1 MAEALKKLEEQLN
14 CSICL
19 DTYTDPKLL
28 QCFHVYCR
36 QCLVPLVDQGG
47 HLGIACPTCRQ
58 VTPVPDRGV
67 AGLQPAFHINHFLE
81 ILENSAT
88 TPTEAVE
95 SATTVDAPSTGD
107 HTRHCFEHPE
117 EELKLYCETC
127 GELVCFQCAIKGGKH
142 HDHNYALLK
151 KAFEKYKDE
160 ITSSLEPMEKKVS
173 SAKKALA
180 RLESCSGEI
189 SDQRAATAES
199 VHSTFRRLREV
210 LDVRET
216 EVIGQLDQIAQRK
229 LKSLAIQKDE
239 IETTLAQLCSCL
251 HFTRESLRTGKEEDV
266 LMMKPNT
273 VRQVRDLT
281 TPFQPD
287 FLEPSTKAD
296 IAFSASPNIAT
307 ECQGYGQ
314 VLSHGLP
321 DPSKCHITTDA
332 YLGGEVCNVVLHALN
347 SMGKPCMEPIQ
358 SLEAELVSELT
369 GTRASCSVE
378 RRGPSKYKISY
389 QPTIKGRHQLHIKV
403 EGQHIRG
410 SPFGIGNANQGY
422 NFFLS
427 ARPNLNLGSQTAAPP
442 AFLAF
447 SSKTANT
454 ASASELSRR
463 VIKKA
468 TRRKK

>member
-1 MAEALKKLEEQLN
+1 MAEELKLKEPEEQIN

-28 QCFHVYCR
+28 QCFHVYC
-36 QCLVPLVDQGG
+36 QKCLVPLVDRDQGG
-47 HLGIACPTCRQ
+47 HLGIACPICRQ

-67 AGLQPAFHINHFLE
+67 AGLQPAFHIN
-81 ILENSAT
+81 ILRNSAT
-88 TPTEAVE
+88 TPTDAVE
-95 SATTVDAPSTGD
+95 SATTVDAGD
-107 HTRHCFEHPE
+107 HIRHCLEHSE

-127 GELVCFQCAIKGGKH
+127 GELVCFQCAIKDGKH

-173 SAKKALA
+173 SGKKALA

-229 LKSLAIQKDE
+229 LKNLAIQKVE

-251 HFTRESLRTGKEEDV
+251 RFTREILRTGKEEDV

-273 VRQVRDLT
+273 VRQVRELT
-281 TPFQPD
+281 TPFKPD

-332 YLGGEVCNVVLHALN
+332 YLRGDDVVMHALN
-347 SMGKPCMEPIQ
+347 SMSEPCMEPIL
-358 SLEAELVSELT
+358 SLEADLVSVS
-369 GTRASCSVE
+369 SCSVE
-378 RRGPSKYKISY
+378 RRGPNKYMISY
-389 QPTIKGRHQLHIKV
+389 QPTITGRHQLHIKI

-410 SPFGIGNANQGY
+410 SPFGSGDAGQGY
-422 NFFLS
+422 NFSPS
-427 ARPNLNLGSQTAAPP
+427 ARPKLNFGSQTAA
-442 AFLAF
+442 AN
-447 SSKTANT
+447 TANT
-454 ASASELSRR
+454 ASAFVLSKRA
-463 VIKKA
+463 IKKA
-468 TRRKK
+468 TRRKKF

>member
-1 MAEALKKLEEQLN
+1 MAEELKEPEEQLN

-28 QCFHVYCR
+28 QCFHVYC
-36 QCLVPLVDQGG
+36 QKCLVPLVDRDQG
-47 HLGIACPTCRQ
+47 GIACPMCRQ
-58 VTPVPDRGV
+58 VTPVPVRGV
-67 AGLQPAFHINHFLE
+67 EGLQPAFHVK
-81 ILENSAT
+81 NSAT
-88 TPTEAVE
+88 TSAEA
-95 SATTVDAPSTGD
+95 ATTVDAPSARD

-127 GELVCFQCAIKGGKH
+127 GELVCFLCVIRDGKH
-142 HDHNYALLK
+142 HDHDYALIK

-160 ITSSLEPMEKKVS
+160 ITSSLEPMEKEVAS
-173 SAKKALA
+173 GKKALA

-189 SDQRAATAES
+189 SNQRAATAES

-229 LKSLAIQKDE
+229 LKNLAIQKDE

-251 HFTRESLRTGKEEDV
+251 RFTRESLRTGKEEDV

-273 VRQVRDLT
+273 VRQVRELT

-347 SMGKPCMEPIQ
+347 CMGKPCMEPIQ
-358 SLEAELVSELT
+358 SLEAELMSELT

-378 RRGPSKYKISY
+378 RRGQSKYMISY
-389 QPTIKGRHQLHIKV
+389 QPTIKGRHQLHIRI

-410 SPFGIGNANQGY
+410 SPFGFY

-442 AFLAF
+442 AFFAF
-447 SSKTANT
+447 SSKTVNT